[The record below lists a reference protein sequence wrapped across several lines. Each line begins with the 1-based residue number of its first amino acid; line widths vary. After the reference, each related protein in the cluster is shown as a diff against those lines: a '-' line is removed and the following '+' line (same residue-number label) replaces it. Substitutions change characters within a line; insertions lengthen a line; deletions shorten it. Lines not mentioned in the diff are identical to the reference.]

1 MPQMMP
7 LNWLMLF
14 SFFSM
19 LLIIFNI
26 TNYYNSLN
34 EFTPYI
40 NKKMLTK
47 TPLNWK
53 W

>member
-14 SFFSM
+14 TFFST

-26 TNYYNSLN
+26 MNYYTNYNKS
-34 EFTPYI
+34 TS
-40 NKKMLTK
+40 KKMPK
-47 TPLNWK
+47 TTSKTLNWK

>member
-14 SFFSM
+14 TFFSL
-19 LLIIFNI
+19 LLITFNI
-26 TNYYNSLN
+26 INFYSSYNKFYLKPSSKLM
-34 EFTPYI
+34 I
-40 NKKMLTK
+40 KS
-47 TPLNWK
+47 LNWK

>member
-14 SFFSM
+14 SFFTI
-19 LLIIFNI
+19 LLILFNVM
-26 TNYYNSLN
+26 NYYSFLN
-34 EFTPYI
+34 
-40 NKKMLTK
+40 K
-47 TPLNWK
+47 TSSFSSSKTFIKPLLWK

>member
-14 SFFSM
+14 SFFSI
-19 LLIIFNI
+19 LLILFNVM
-26 TNYYNSLN
+26 NYYTSFNSN
-34 EFTPYI
+34 SSRPYM
-40 NKKMLTK
+40 KMMTK
-47 TPLNWK
+47 TLTWK

>member
-14 SFFSM
+14 LFFSI
-19 LLIIFNI
+19 LFILFNMM
-26 TNYYNSLN
+26 NYYHSNKTIHLKSSKMMIKSL
-34 EFTPYI
+34 I
-40 NKKMLTK
+40 
-47 TPLNWK
+47 WK

>member
-14 SFFSM
+14 AFFVM
-19 LLIIFNI
+19 FLFLLNI
-26 TNYYNSLN
+26 LNYYTV
-34 EFTPYI
+34 F
-40 NKKMLTK
+40 NKSTSKISQKPGYK
-47 TPLNWK
+47 TLNWK

>member
-14 SFFSM
+14 SFFSIM
-19 LLIIFNI
+19 LMLFNVL
-26 TNYYNSLN
+26 NYYVP
-34 EFTPYI
+34 F
-40 NKKMLTK
+40 KKSTNLMKIKTLTK
-47 TPLNWK
+47 TLNWK

>member
-14 SFFSM
+14 SFFSI
-19 LLIIFNI
+19 LLILFNI
-26 TNYYNSLN
+26 INYYSPYNKISLKMS
-34 EFTPYI
+34 
-40 NKKMLTK
+40 KKLTYK
-47 TPLNWK
+47 TMNWK

>member
-14 SFFSM
+14 SFFSIM
-19 LLIIFNI
+19 LLLFNVL
-26 TNYYNSLN
+26 NYYSPFNKATSLPSIK
-34 EFTPYI
+34 TI
-40 NKKMLTK
+40 KKTLI
-47 TPLNWK
+47 WK